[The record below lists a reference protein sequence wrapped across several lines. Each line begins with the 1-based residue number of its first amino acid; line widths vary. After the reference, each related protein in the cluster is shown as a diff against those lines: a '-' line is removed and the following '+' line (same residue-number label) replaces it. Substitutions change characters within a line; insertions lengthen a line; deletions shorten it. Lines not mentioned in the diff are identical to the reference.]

1 MNLFFKLVT
10 FIFLVSVVQSIESDR
25 NVKSFKVDEKNNK
38 KYVFIHVQLL
48 N

>member
-10 FIFLVSVVQSIESDR
+10 FIFLVSLVRSIESVR
-25 NVKSFKVDEKNNK
+25 NVKSFKVDEKNIK
-38 KYVFIHVQLL
+38 KYVVIHVQVL